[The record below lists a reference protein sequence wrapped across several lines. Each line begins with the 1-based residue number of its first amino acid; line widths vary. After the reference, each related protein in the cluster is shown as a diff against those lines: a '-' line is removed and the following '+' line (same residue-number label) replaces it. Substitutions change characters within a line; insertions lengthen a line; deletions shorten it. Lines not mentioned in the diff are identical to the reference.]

1 MEKKP
6 QLVAKENKVAELKE
20 AISAAQGVLLVDY
33 RGLTVK
39 EVTELRAKL
48 RAEEVH
54 YEVAKNTLIK
64 RAANALEISALDNFL
79 EGPTAIAFADDALGM
94 IKVITEFAK
103 EHKALEVKAG
113 LMDNEFIDVNTIDA
127 LSKVPSREVL
137 LTQLAVCLQAPM
149 RNLAVVVNQIKEKKE
164 KEEVA

>member
-79 EGPTAIAFADDALGM
+79 EGPTAIAVADDALGM
-94 IKVITEFAK
+94 IKVFTEFAK

-113 LMDNEFIDVNTIDA
+113 LMDNEFIDVNTIEA

>member
-6 QLVAKENKVAELKE
+6 QLIAKENKVAELQE
-20 AISAAQGVLLVDY
+20 AISTAKGVLLVDY

-48 RAEEVH
+48 RAADVH

-64 RAANALEISALDNFL
+64 RAANALEISVLDAFL
-79 EGPTAIAFADDALGM
+79 EGPTAVAFADDALGM
-94 IKVITEFAK
+94 IKAITDFAK

-127 LSKVPSREVL
+127 LSKIPGRDVL

>member
-6 QLVAKENKVAELKE
+6 QLIAKENKVAELKE
-20 AISAAQGVLLVDY
+20 AISSANGVLLVDY

-39 EVTELRAKL
+39 EVTALRAQL
-48 RAEEVH
+48 RAANVH

-64 RAANALEISALDNFL
+64 RAANELEISSLDSFL
-79 EGPTAIAFADDALGM
+79 EGPTAIAFAEDALAM
-94 IKVITEFAK
+94 IKVISDFAK
-103 EHKALEVKAG
+103 DHKALEVKAG
-113 LMDNEFIDVNTIDA
+113 LMDNEFIDVATIDA

-137 LTQLAVCLQAPM
+137 LTQLAVCFQAPM

-164 KEEVA
+164 QEEVA

>member
-6 QLVAKENKVAELKE
+6 QLVAKENKVTELKE

-64 RAANALEISALDNFL
+64 RAANALEISALDSFL

-94 IKVITEFAK
+94 IKVFTEFAK

>member
-94 IKVITEFAK
+94 IKVFTEFAK

-113 LMDNEFIDVNTIDA
+113 LMDNEFIDVNTIEA

>member
-6 QLVAKENKVAELKE
+6 QLIAKENKVAELKE
-20 AISAAQGVLLVDY
+20 AISSANGVLLVDY

-39 EVTELRAKL
+39 EVTTLRAQL
-48 RAEEVH
+48 RAANVH

-64 RAANALEISALDNFL
+64 RAANELEISAFDSFL
-79 EGPTAIAFADDALGM
+79 EGPTAIAFAEDALAM
-94 IKVITEFAK
+94 IKVISDFAK
-103 EHKALEVKAG
+103 DHKALEVKAG
-113 LMDNEFIDVNTIDA
+113 LMDNEFIDVATIDA

-164 KEEVA
+164 QEEFA

>member
-6 QLVAKENKVAELKE
+6 QLIAKENKVAELKE
-20 AISAAQGVLLVDY
+20 SISTAQGVLLVDY

-39 EVTELRAKL
+39 EVTTLRAQL
-48 RAEEVH
+48 RAADVH

-64 RAANALEISALDNFL
+64 RAANELEISSLDAFL
-79 EGPTAIAFADDALGM
+79 EGPTAIAFADDALAM
-94 IKVITEFAK
+94 IKVVTDFAK
-103 EHKALEVKAG
+103 DHKALEVKAG
-113 LMDNEFIDVNTIDA
+113 LMDNEFIDVATIDA

-164 KEEVA
+164 QEEVA